1 MSEEAAGESK
11 HPASEAVEEEEED
24 QGEGTV
30 ESPKT
35 DNPSEEP
42 PAPSDD
48 PKEAAEISL
57 VPPVEAKEEEEEEE
71 GKPAGEPPM
80 DWFEPL
86 EDDDD
91 DPDEE
96 SLAGETES
104 IAGSERA
111 TRHLYQIYGYRRKRA
126 HPEEGWVEWPV
137 LGQGWKRKEVVRRS
151 GSSIGQKDVY
161 YLSPR
166 GDRVRSRVE
175 LATVLQGTD
184 LTQFEYK
191 SGKFVEGEIPPVRGR
206 PRTKK
211 RYRDRSSSESSW
223 MDRGDGAETPDSHH
237 RLTPNI
243 TPRNLHSNQTSVSL
257 NSSTGESKQSPNS
270 EEKQSEEKIRLPF
283 PSSSRPLSLPSIKG
297 EFGSEESTLICA
309 KCGISFTGTW
319 YDKQRKRPCCPSCW
333 ATSKSIEH
341 PLIRFRKWI
350 PCGQCVGC
358 HNAIDCGQCANCKHG
373 LQSPEARKRLCRK
386 RRCIC
391 PIRKQS
397 PGSINV
403 TYKRSFVDPVDTYED
418 SNDVTESQHPSL
430 KSSDTENFSAN
441 VDLDDDDMSTDDD
454 DDRHLLP
461 FQMAGAELGLDAPL
475 LPGRPRPHYTY
486 SRKSSLKR
494 SQDQQADMDYT
505 DDDDDDDEDSN
516 PQPLNHSDF
525 GVRNGVPDRFP
536 HISNHNYSQPDHHSQ
551 WDTEKSHTGRNAP
564 KHMEDDKDEFPMIT
578 QIFSLAENPTE
589 SSVDLENQ
597 LMKLLHSLRS
607 SVLPILWYAI
617 MVEGPQ
623 LQLIQCSKQSN
634 MADTMV
640 LIDPGFCYQVTV
652 QKQPLLP
659 IHPLY
664 DIHPSRL
671 GTATDVVSL
680 LLSLE
685 RYVVCQGLPIKQSSF
700 DKGPIVLE
708 RSATC
713 DFLIKKNERT
723 CASCKALQEL
733 QIHHRE

>member
-24 QGEGTV
+24 QGEDTV

-35 DNPSEEP
+35 DIPSEEP

-57 VPPVEAKEEEEEEE
+57 VPPVEAKEEEEEE

-564 KHMEDDKDEFPMIT
+564 KHMGDDEDEFPMIT
-578 QIFSLAENPTE
+578 QIFSLAENPAE
-589 SSVDLENQ
+589 SGVDLENQ

-713 DFLIKKNERT
+713 DFLIKKNEQT

>member
-11 HPASEAVEEEEED
+11 HPASEAVEEEEEED
-24 QGEGTV
+24 KGEDTV

-57 VPPVEAKEEEEEEE
+57 VPPVEAKEEEEE

-397 PGSINV
+397 PGSVNV

-536 HISNHNYSQPDHHSQ
+536 HISNHNYSQPDHQSQ

-564 KHMEDDKDEFPMIT
+564 KHMEDDEDEFPMIT
-578 QIFSLAENPTE
+578 QIFSLAENPVE
-589 SSVDLENQ
+589 SGVDLENQ

-634 MADTMV
+634 MADTIV

-685 RYVVCQGLPIKQSSF
+685 RYVVCQGLPTKQLLF

-708 RSATC
+708 RAATC
-713 DFLIKKNERT
+713 DFLIKKNERI
-723 CASCKALQEL
+723 CACCKALQEL